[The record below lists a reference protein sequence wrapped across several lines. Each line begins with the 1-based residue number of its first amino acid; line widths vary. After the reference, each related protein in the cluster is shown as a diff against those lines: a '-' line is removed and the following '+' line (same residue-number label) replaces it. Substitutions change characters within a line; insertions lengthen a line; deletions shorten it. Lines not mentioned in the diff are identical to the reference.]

1 MDEWKIIAELTD
13 QNVLGTD
20 GMSRQKPVKKAR
32 AILINEEGKYALM
45 YEKKNDWYAL
55 PGGAIEGNED
65 EVAAVQREIRE
76 ETGCTCD
83 EIMPLGIVSENRFHS
98 DSTRL
103 SYFFVIHTQTRQ
115 CAPQLTVEEQ
125 ELETGLVWCSLEK
138 LLFLIRSAN
147 CSTPGKRFLQAR
159 DLAALHEY
167 LAIR

>member
-1 MDEWKIIAELTD
+1 MHEWKIIAELTD
-13 QNVLGTD
+13 QKVLGTD
-20 GMSRQKPVKKAR
+20 GMSLQKPVKKAR

-55 PGGAIEGNED
+55 PGGAIEEGEN

-76 ETGCTCD
+76 ETGCTCG
-83 EIMPLGIVSENRFHS
+83 EIEPLGIVSENRFHS
-98 DSTRL
+98 DITRL

-115 CAPQLTVEEQ
+115 GVPQLTGEEV
-125 ELETGLVWCSLEK
+125 ELETGLVWCTLEEM
-138 LLFLIRSAN
+138 LFLIRNAK

-167 LAIR
+167 MTTR